1 MDFISKNT
9 SPIIQKFQSPG
20 IVAIFGSDISI
31 WMVLLT
37 VLITAVV
44 YDQCMFVPISPSD
57 QSQS

>member
-1 MDFISKNT
+1 
-9 SPIIQKFQSPG
+9 
-20 IVAIFGSDISI
+20 VAILGGDISI

-57 QSQS
+57 QSKS